1 MFSYSEGCGTILRNS
16 GDNEYGNIWTC
27 TFI

>member
-1 MFSYSEGCGTILRNS
+1 MFSCNENYGTILRNS